1 MNKLK
6 SVIALMFLCVALTG
20 NAQKLKVKEGK
31 LKNLKGI
38 TAYNL
43 VFDYSNLEIPKFDSE
58 EAFLKEK
65 MQKREEKEAGA
76 GERFKKSWFRD
87 REERYEPKFMTSFNK
102 RFKKGAIK
110 AGKKLEGA
118 KYTMKVHTTK
128 LYPGYNV
135 GVWRHNAELSAKV
148 TVYET
153 ANPENILVSGYVKKV
168 QGKGAFGNDYD
179 SGYRISECY
188 AKLAKILA
196 KYVKKQN

>member
-1 MNKLK
+1 MKKILFATLLAFVSLNIF
-6 SVIALMFLCVALTG
+6 S
-20 NAQKLKVKEGK
+20 QRLKVSEGK

-38 TAYNL
+38 TEYNL
-43 VFDYSNLEIPKFDSE
+43 TFDYTDLQVPKFDSE

-65 MQKREEKEAGA
+65 MQKREKKEAGA

-87 REERYEPKFMTSFNK
+87 REERYEPKFITSFNK
-102 RFKKGAIK
+102 RFKKGNIK
-110 AGKKLEGA
+110 ADKNLSSA

-135 GVWRHNAELSAKV
+135 GVWRHNAEINATV

-153 ANPENILVSGYVKKV
+153 ANPSNIIISGKLKDV
-168 QGKGAFGNDYD
+168 QGGGAFGNDYD

-188 AKLAKILA
+188 AKLAKVLA
-196 KYVKKQN
+196 KYIKKQN

>member
-1 MNKLK
+1 MKKILFATLFTFI
-6 SVIALMFLCVALTG
+6 SLSGFS
-20 NAQKLKVKEGK
+20 QKFKVSDGK

-38 TAYNL
+38 TEYNL
-43 VFDYSNLEIPKFDSE
+43 VFDYSDLQVPKFDSE
-58 EAFLKEK
+58 EDFLKEK

-102 RFKKGAIK
+102 RFKNDEIK
-110 AGKKLEGA
+110 AKKDLSSA

-135 GVWRHNAELSAKV
+135 GVWRHNAEIDAIV

-153 ANPENILVSGYVKKV
+153 SNPSNIIVSGKLKDV
-168 QGKGAFGNDYD
+168 QGAGAFGNDYD

-188 AKLAKILA
+188 AKLAKVLA